1 MARTQRRLAAVLTRS
16 LVLAVC
22 WCLCPSPIPCCLYCG
37 IGPCAQVPKFKKE
50 SDTKWVGTGESQL
63 AGGCCTMCCH
73 NEGDTM
79 MIEGDKLVWSVG
91 KSPAYPPC
99 LQGKRVAEVSIAV
112 ASKAVTPAGGPGA
125 LEMAR

>member
-79 MIEGDKLVWSVG
+79 MIEGDKLV
-91 KSPAYPPC
+91 
-99 LQGKRVAEVSIAV
+99 L
-112 ASKAVTPAGGPGA
+112 AGAAIKGLITTLAAADAWFLPGQEELHA
-125 LEMAR
+125 